1 MGNKLDDDTNENS
14 LAYAKNF
21 KKYLRF
27 DVGDIVYLKSD
38 IKKRC
43 PMQVKK
49 ILILD
54 DDDDYTCIWATA
66 QKNIE
71 RGFFTDKLLTT

>member
-1 MGNKLDDDTNENS
+1 MENKLDNESNENS
-14 LAYAKNF
+14 LAYAKHF

-27 DVGDIVYLKSD
+27 DSGDTVYLKSD
-38 IKKRC
+38 TKKKC

-54 DDDDYTCIWATA
+54 DDDDYVCVWATA

-71 RGFFTDKLLTT
+71 RGFFTDKILMS